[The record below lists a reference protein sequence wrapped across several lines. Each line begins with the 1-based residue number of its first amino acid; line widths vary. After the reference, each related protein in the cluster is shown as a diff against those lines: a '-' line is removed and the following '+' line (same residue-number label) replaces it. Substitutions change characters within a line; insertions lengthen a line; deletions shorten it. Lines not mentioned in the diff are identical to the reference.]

1 MYNFVAAGLVRPGL
15 ALGVHIQGLYERAMG
30 H

>member
-1 MYNFVAAGLVRPGL
+1 VAQYPLWPGL
-15 ALGVHIQGLYERAMG
+15 ALGVHIQGLYERAIG